1 MIWATND
8 HTSQSPEH
16 SCGTVPRVVANRSFQ
31 EKKGARFFE
40 TRLQQKVPRKKKSPT
55 PYQRSMEYGL
65 AEIHQRMKAMEKAD
79 PILFSRQSR
88 NTSLTRKPKAKFIRT
103 TQGSFVRSNRDGAH
117 GFRTSSSLYAAQ
129 DDLQKLQ
136 NEREKLQNERDQIDK
151 KLQIIKNIVKEQE
164 SKCTY
169 KS

>member
-16 SCGTVPRVVANRSFQ
+16 SLPRVVANRSFQ

-40 TRLQQKVPRKKKSPT
+40 ARLQQKVPRKKKSPT

-88 NTSLTRKPKAKFIRT
+88 NPSLTRKPKAKFIRT

-117 GFRTSSSLYAAQ
+117 AAQ

-151 KLQIIKNIVKEQE
+151 KLQVIKNIVKEQE